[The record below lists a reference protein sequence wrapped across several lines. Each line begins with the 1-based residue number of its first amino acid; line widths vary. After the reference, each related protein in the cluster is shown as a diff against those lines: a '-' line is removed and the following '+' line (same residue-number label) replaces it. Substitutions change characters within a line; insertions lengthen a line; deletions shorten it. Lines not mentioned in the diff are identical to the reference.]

1 MQRLKATLE
10 RISELTG
17 AAMAWLT
24 VLMVLGTFVIVVL
37 RYVFDLGWIAMQE
50 SIVWMHAA
58 VFMLGASYTLKQ
70 NEHVRVDIFYR
81 RTTAER
87 RAWVDVAGTVV
98 FLLPLAA
105 FVAVTSWDYVSTS
118 WAIREASR
126 EAGGLPYPFVPIMK
140 SLIPATAVL
149 LMLQGIADLLGA
161 VLVLTRA
168 VKPEAGSGGPPGEA
182 I

>member
-1 MQRLKATLE
+1 MQRLKSILE

-17 AAMAWLT
+17 SAMAWLT

-81 RTTAER
+81 GSSAQR
-87 RAWVDVAGTVV
+87 RAWVNVVGTVV

-126 EAGGLPYPFVPIMK
+126 EAGGLPFPFVPIMK
-140 SLIPATAVL
+140 SLIPATALL
-149 LMLQGIADLLGA
+149 LMLQGIADLIGA
-161 VLVLTRA
+161 VLVLTRT
-168 VKPEAGSGGPPGEA
+168 VEHETRPGDPPGGA

>member
-1 MQRLKATLE
+1 MQRLKTNLE

-17 AAMAWLT
+17 SVMAWLT

-37 RYVFDLGWIAMQE
+37 RYVFDLGWISMQE

-58 VFMLGASYTLKQ
+58 VFMLGASYTLKH

-87 RAWVDVAGTVV
+87 RAWVNVVGTVV
-98 FLLPLAA
+98 FLLPLAG
-105 FVAVTSWDYVSTS
+105 FVAVTSWDYVTTS
-118 WAIREASR
+118 WAIGEASR
-126 EAGGLPYPFVPIMK
+126 EAGGLPFPFVPIMK
-140 SLIPATAVL
+140 SLIPATALL
-149 LMLQGIADLLGA
+149 LMVQGVADLIGA
-161 VLVLTRA
+161 ALVLTRA
-168 VKPEAGSGGPPGEA
+168 VKPEAEPGGPPSEA

>member
-1 MQRLKATLE
+1 MQRLKENLD
-10 RISELTG
+10 RFSDLTG
-17 AAMAWLT
+17 SAVAWLT

-81 RTTAER
+81 RMSADR
-87 RAWVDVAGTVV
+87 RALVDVAGTVV
-98 FLLPLAA
+98 FLLPLAV
-105 FVAVTSWDYVSTS
+105 FIAVTSWDYVYTS
-118 WAIREASR
+118 WSIGEASR
-126 EAGGLPYPFVPIMK
+126 EAGGLPFPFVPILK
-140 SLIPATAVL
+140 SLIPATAL
-149 LMLQGIADLLGA
+149 LLILQGIADLTGA
-161 VLVLTRA
+161 VLVLARA
-168 VKPEAGSGGPPGEA
+168 VEPDAGPGGPPSEV

>member
-1 MQRLKATLE
+1 
-10 RISELTG
+10 
-17 AAMAWLT
+17 
-24 VLMVLGTFVIVVL
+24 
-37 RYVFDLGWIAMQE
+37 MQE

-58 VFMLGASYTLKQ
+58 VFMLGASYTLKH

-81 RTTAER
+81 RSNAER
-87 RAWVDVAGTVV
+87 RAWVNVVGTVV
-98 FLLPLAA
+98 FLLPLAI

-126 EAGGLPYPFVPIMK
+126 EAGGLPFPFVPIMK
-140 SLIPATAVL
+140 SLIPATALL

-168 VKPEAGSGGPPGEA
+168 VEPDAEPGGPPSEA

>member
-1 MQRLKATLE
+1 MQRLKANLE

-17 AAMAWLT
+17 SVMAWLT

-58 VFMLGASYTLKQ
+58 VFMLGASYTLKH

-87 RAWVDVAGTVV
+87 RAWVNVAGTVV
-98 FLLPLAA
+98 FLLPLAG
-105 FVAVTSWDYVSTS
+105 FVAVTSWDYVPRRGPSV
-118 WAIREASR
+118 RHPGKR
-126 EAGGLPYPFVPIMK
+126 AGCPSPSCP
-140 SLIPATAVL
+140 S
-149 LMLQGIADLLGA
+149 
-161 VLVLTRA
+161 
-168 VKPEAGSGGPPGEA
+168 
-182 I
+182 

>member
-1 MQRLKATLE
+1 MHRLKSILE

-17 AAMAWLT
+17 SVMAWLT

-58 VFMLGASYTLKQ
+58 VFMLGASYTLKH

-81 RTTAER
+81 RSNAER
-87 RAWVDVAGTVV
+87 RAWVNVVGTVV
-98 FLLPLAA
+98 FLLPLAI

-126 EAGGLPYPFVPIMK
+126 EAGGLPFPFVPIMK
-140 SLIPATAVL
+140 SLIPATALL

-168 VKPEAGSGGPPGEA
+168 VEPDAEPGGPPSEA

>member
-1 MQRLKATLE
+1 MQRLKSILE

-17 AAMAWLT
+17 SLMAWLT

-58 VFMLGASYTLKQ
+58 VFMLGASYTLKH

-81 RTTAER
+81 RSTAQR
-87 RAWVDVAGTVV
+87 RAWVNVAGTVV

-126 EAGGLPYPFVPIMK
+126 EAGGLPFPFVPIMK
-140 SLIPATAVL
+140 SLIPATAL
-149 LMLQGIADLLGA
+149 LLILQGIADLLGA

-168 VKPEAGSGGPPGEA
+168 VKPDDGPGGPPSEA

>member
-1 MQRLKATLE
+1 MQRLKANLE

-58 VFMLGASYTLKQ
+58 VFMLGASYTLKH

-87 RAWVDVAGTVV
+87 RAWVNAVGTVV
-98 FLLPLAA
+98 FLLPLAV

-140 SLIPATAVL
+140 SVIPATAVL
-149 LMLQGIADLLGA
+149 LMLQGIADLMGA
-161 VLVLTRA
+161 VLVLARA
-168 VKPEAGSGGPPGEA
+168 VKPETETGGPPSEA

>member
-1 MQRLKATLE
+1 MQRLKSILE

-17 AAMAWLT
+17 SAMAWLT

-58 VFMLGASYTLKQ
+58 VFMLGASYTLKH

-81 RTTAER
+81 GSSAQR
-87 RAWVDVAGTVV
+87 RAWVNVVGTVV

-126 EAGGLPYPFVPIMK
+126 EAGGLPFPFVPIMK
-140 SLIPATAVL
+140 CLIPATALL
-149 LMLQGIADLLGA
+149 LMLQGIADLIGA
-161 VLVLTRA
+161 VLVLTRT
-168 VKPEAGSGGPPGEA
+168 VEHETRPGDPPGGA

>member
-1 MQRLKATLE
+1 MQQLKSILE

-17 AAMAWLT
+17 SVMAWLT

-37 RYVFDLGWIAMQE
+37 RYVFDLGWISMQE

-58 VFMLGASYTLKQ
+58 VFMLGASYTLKH

-87 RAWVDVAGTVV
+87 RAWVNVVGTVV
-98 FLLPLAA
+98 FLLPLAG

-126 EAGGLPYPFVPIMK
+126 EAGGLPFPFVPIMK

-149 LMLQGIADLLGA
+149 LILQGIADLIGA
-161 VLVLTRA
+161 VLVLTR
-168 VKPEAGSGGPPGEA
+168 VVRPEAEPGGPPSEA

>member
-1 MQRLKATLE
+1 MQRLKSILE

-17 AAMAWLT
+17 SAMAWLT

-58 VFMLGASYTLKQ
+58 VFMLGASYTLKH

-81 RTTAER
+81 GSSAQR
-87 RAWVDVAGTVV
+87 RAWVNVVGTVV

-126 EAGGLPYPFVPIMK
+126 EAGGLPFPFVPIMK
-140 SLIPATAVL
+140 SLIPATALL
-149 LMLQGIADLLGA
+149 LMLQGIADLIGA

-168 VKPEAGSGGPPGEA
+168 VEPDSEPGGPPSEA